1 MLLILDHTSERR
13 RTEEPEAS
21 KGGRRRGRRRRP
33 PVTAAA
39 REHGRG
45 LKKRGGGQ
53 CSGSWWPAL
62 TVALMMEE
70 RARNGSE
77 MGSPPA
83 DPPGG
88 RRGVSWKSH
97 APPVPPDL
105 FTSENVL
112 PPVLIE
118 LVHRAGCRS
127 RVGARFGLFDRG
139 QTICRHGV
147 GTRTLEHRRGIFGS
161 PLFLAARS
169 GRSRRAAA
177 PAGGDPAGGAYDP
190 GYPSLG

>member
-1 MLLILDHTSERR
+1 MG
-13 RTEEPEAS
+13 EEEED
-21 KGGRRRGRRRRP
+21 
-33 PVTAAA
+33 
-39 REHGRG
+39 EHGRG
-45 LKKRGGGQ
+45 LKKRGGQ

-70 RARNGSE
+70 RASNGTE

-112 PPVLIE
+112 PPPVLIE

-127 RVGARFGLFDRG
+127 RVGARFGSFDRG

-169 GRSRRAAA
+169 GRSSSTGRGRV
-177 PAGGDPAGGAYDP
+177 
-190 GYPSLG
+190 